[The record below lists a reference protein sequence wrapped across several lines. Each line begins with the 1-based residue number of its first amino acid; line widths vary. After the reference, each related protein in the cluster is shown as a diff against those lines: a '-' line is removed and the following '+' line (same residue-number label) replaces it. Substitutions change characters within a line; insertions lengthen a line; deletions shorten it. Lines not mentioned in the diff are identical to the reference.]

1 VRRTLGTIPAP
12 AIPEAGAGRNK
23 MYAIYSSDLKGISL
37 SGDFRT
43 VNDWYNE
50 HKKYYRMPG
59 SSYYGSVMAETK
71 RTKQGA
77 TIKIRFF
84 TSFWTWKPEL
94 RWKYD
99 YSFHWLWFHFHFEW
113 EYFEKYFRTVQDAL
127 KDAPAETERKPVQC
141 LTNKGQ
147 NTGEAVGS

>member
-1 VRRTLGTIPAP
+1 
-12 AIPEAGAGRNK
+12 
-23 MYAIYSSDLKGISL
+23 MYAIYSRDLKGVSL
-37 SGDFRT
+37 TGDFRT

-50 HKKYYRMPG
+50 NKRYYRMQ
-59 SSYYGSVMAETK
+59 SSPYYGSIMAETK
-71 RTKQGA
+71 RTKSGA

-94 RWKYD
+94 RWKWD
-99 YSFHWLWFHFHFEW
+99 YSFHWLWFHLHFEW

-127 KDAPAETERKPVQC
+127 KDAPAESGAEPVQC

-147 NTGEAVGS
+147 NTGDTGK